1 MEKMQF
7 KTTIKCMGCVAQVTP
22 YLDEMVG
29 KDNWNVDTVSPE
41 KTLTIS
47 TPGQVTS
54 TQIISKLQE
63 VGFKATEKQE
73 K

>member
-1 MEKMQF
+1 MEKMKF

-29 KDNWNVDTVSPE
+29 KENWNVDTASPD

-47 TPGQVTS
+47 TPAPVTS
-54 TQIISKLQE
+54 AQIISTLQE
-63 VGFKATEKQE
+63 VGYKATEQ
-73 K
+73 